1 MKVDGLTNDEVKS
14 HLQVTNILSVPSVL
28 VTVQISLQ
36 KKNMLR
42 GIVFRLAAAHDG
54 PRGRDTLVVHIGTC
68 YKGAAN

>member
-36 KKNMLR
+36 KNMLR
-42 GIVFRLAAAHDG
+42 GSVFRLAAAHDG
-54 PRGRDTLVVHIGTC
+54 PRGKDTLVVHIGTC
-68 YKGAAN
+68 YKGASN